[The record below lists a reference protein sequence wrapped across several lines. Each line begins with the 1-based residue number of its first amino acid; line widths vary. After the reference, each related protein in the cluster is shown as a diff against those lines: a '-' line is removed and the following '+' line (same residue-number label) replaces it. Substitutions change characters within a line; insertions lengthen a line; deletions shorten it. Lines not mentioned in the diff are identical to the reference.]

1 MFWNTD
7 AVGRETV
14 SHVSVTV
21 CVSDGCSRTRDS
33 ESCVRDC
40 TPRRH
45 ICGLQGPSP
54 IARALAGVLQPP
66 VRDQFARARCVINAT
81 AHGLN
86 RGQMPVPRVAVQP
99 GILGRLVRQCRPSAP
114 AANPGRIP
122 SIGASVPPRTTP
134 HSGAHS
140 CGRHGGD
147 NRCTCTCSRTKNVD
161 ILSVHA
167 PSHQAC

>member
-33 ESCVRDC
+33 ESCVSDC

-66 VRDQFARARCVINAT
+66 VSDQFARARCVINAS

-86 RGQMPVPRVAVQP
+86 HGQMPVPRVAVQP
-99 GILGRLVRQCRPSAP
+99 GILRRLVWAMSTISASCKSWPHPFHWRQCPSAHTP
-114 AANPGRIP
+114 AQW
-122 SIGASVPPRTTP
+122 
-134 HSGAHS
+134 AHS